1 MSSTFVR
8 SFNPTL
14 VGRKFAM
21 TSLTGEVALAFAPS
35 VRVMFNWGVSAG
47 DDSGASMSIGVED
60 IVAKL

>member
-1 MSSTFVR
+1 
-8 SFNPTL
+8 
-14 VGRKFAM
+14 M